1 MRLMMGVLTAMMVMS
16 GVVGEKEALAN
27 EAAVVQTTDDTA
39 TPNTT
44 AEVNTSSEVALPL
57 EKAQATARRGGLLG
71 GPSGWVIAG
80 LVGALV
86 PIVLFALPF
95 IWAPWAGPLSL
106 PFLGAAMLWGTLMVT
121 AGGGLAWLLSALFS
135 DIRGGFFLPILTSAG
150 VGLAGT
156 VLSGILATLAIWPFF
171 LYAVYQAGPQAAN
184 VNYWTNRGA
193 RNPVPW
199 IGVLAGFIVWSAGV
213 VTTSIAGPLMAAWV
227 YRERGVPRTAEAG
240 AGYYE

>member
-1 MRLMMGVLTAMMVMS
+1 MRLVIGVLSAMLVVSGMVDENTARADES
-16 GVVGEKEALAN
+16 
-27 EAAVVQTTDDTA
+27 AVVQTTDQA
-39 TPNTT
+39 APSTT
-44 AEVNTSSEVALPL
+44 AEVDTSSEVNVPVQ
-57 EKAQATARRGGLLG
+57 KAQAEVRRGGLLG

-135 DIRGGFFLPILTSAG
+135 DVRGGFFLPILTSAG

-156 VLSGILATLAIWPFF
+156 VLSGILATLSIWPFF

-184 VNYWTNRGA
+184 VNYWTNRGV

-199 IGVLAGFIVWSAGV
+199 IGVLAGFVVWSMGV

-227 YRERGVPRTAEAG
+227 YRERGTPRQAEAG